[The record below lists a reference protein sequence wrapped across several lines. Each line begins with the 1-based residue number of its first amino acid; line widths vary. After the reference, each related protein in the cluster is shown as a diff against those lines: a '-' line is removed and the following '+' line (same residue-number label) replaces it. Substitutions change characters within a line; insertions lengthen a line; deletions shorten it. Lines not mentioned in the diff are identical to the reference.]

1 MNRMRSLFRAA
12 ASIPVA
18 LAILALAACG
28 GRDEL
33 GTAKGAPLIVISID
47 TLRSDRLPAYGSK
60 RIETPAIDGLA
71 GEGIVYERA
80 YSHIPLTLPSHTSLL
95 TGQLPVHHGV
105 RDNIGYHFDAA
116 KHPFLPRLLKAAG
129 YATGAAVSSFVLR
142 GETGLGDGFD
152 FYEAGIELRTGE
164 ALGRSQRPGG
174 ETAAL
179 ALDWVGKQSDRPF
192 FLMLHLYEPHTPY
205 EPVEPFRS
213 RYSDPYDGEVA
224 TADSIVGKFLD
235 GLKERGIYD
244 RAVVILLSDHGEGL
258 GDHGEQEHG
267 ILLYREALQVPLIVK
282 LPKGRSGGRRVA
294 SPVGLFDVAPT
305 ILTLAGID
313 VPKEIDGLPL
323 PVAEPDA
330 AEAQSRSSRP
340 IYAETFY
347 PRLHLG
353 WSDLTSLIRDR
364 FHLIDGPSPELFD
377 LVGDPGEKADVL
389 RTERRAYAEMRGALE
404 KLKTPLAKPSEADPE
419 AARQLAA
426 LGYLGGTSITD
437 LDAALPDPRSRVASL
452 AEFGEAMQA
461 VAEQRFAEAVPKLT
475 RLVAENPKMVDA
487 WVGLGTALSRVGR
500 LKDALAAYEKAMEV
514 SGGSPQVALGT
525 AKILLLM
532 GRLDEAAKHAELG
545 VKSSPVAAR
554 SLMAEIAEARGDL
567 GAAEEQARKAL
578 AEGGSQAGPLV
589 TLAQIQQKR
598 GKAAEALATADKALA
613 ALARS
618 GADHE
623 GLQSLRG
630 DLLAR
635 LGRSDEAEKAFL
647 DEIQKFSGSLTTYS
661 RLATLYASEGK
672 AQEAVAMLRRMTETN
687 KSPAAYG
694 QAVQTLRVLGDRQ
707 SAAALLRYAQSLFP
721 GSLELRKLAG

>member
-1 MNRMRSLFRAA
+1 MKRKRPTPLLV
-12 ASIPVA
+12 SIPVA
-18 LAILALAACG
+18 FAIAVLAGCG
-28 GRDEL
+28 GRNEL
-33 GTAKGAPLIVISID
+33 GTAKGAPVIVISID

-80 YSHIPLTLPSHTSLL
+80 YSHTPLTLPSHATLL

-105 RDNIGYHFDAA
+105 RDNIGYHLDAA

-129 YATGAAVSSFVLR
+129 YANGAAVSSFVLR
-142 GETGLGDGFD
+142 AETGLGADFD
-152 FYEAGIELRTGE
+152 FYEGGIELRTGE

-179 ALDWVGKQSDRPF
+179 ALDWIESQGNRPF

-205 EPVEPFRS
+205 EPIEPFRS
-213 RYSDPYDGEVA
+213 RYPDRYDGEVA
-224 TADSIVGKFLD
+224 TADAIVGRFLE
-235 GLKERGIYD
+235 GLKERGLYD
-244 RAVVILLSDHGEGL
+244 PAVVILLSDHGEGL
-258 GDHGEQEHG
+258 NDHGEEEHG

-305 ILTLAGID
+305 ILALAGVD

-330 AEAQSRSSRP
+330 ASGRSARP

-353 WSDLTSLIRDR
+353 WSDLSSLIRDR
-364 FHLIDGPSPELFD
+364 FHLIDGPAPELFD
-377 LVGDPGEKADVL
+377 MVGDPGEKADVL
-389 RTERRAYAEMRGALE
+389 RTERRAYGEMRDVLDKLE
-404 KLKTPLAKPSEADPE
+404 KPLAKPSEIDPE
-419 AARQLAA
+419 AAQKLAA
-426 LGYLGGTSITD
+426 LGYLGGTSVAAF
-437 LDAALPDPRSRVASL
+437 DADLPDPRSRVASL
-452 AEFGEAMQA
+452 AEFGAAMQE

-487 WVGLGTALSRVGR
+487 WVALGTALSRVGR
-500 LKDALAAYEKAMEV
+500 LRDALAAYESAMEV

-532 GRLDEAAKHAELG
+532 GRLDEASRHAELG
-545 VKSSPVAAR
+545 IESSPVAAR
-554 SLMAEIAEARGDL
+554 TLMAEIAEARGDL

-578 AEGGSQAGPLV
+578 AEGGSRAGPLV

-598 GKAAEALATADKALA
+598 GKAADALATADKALA

-618 GADHE
+618 GANHE

-635 LGRSDEAEKAFL
+635 LGRSEEAEKAFL
-647 DEIQKFSGSLTTYS
+647 DEIQKFSGGLPTYS
-661 RLATLYASEGK
+661 RLATLYASQGK

-687 KSPAAYG
+687 KTPAAYG

-721 GSLELRKLAG
+721 ESGELRKLAG